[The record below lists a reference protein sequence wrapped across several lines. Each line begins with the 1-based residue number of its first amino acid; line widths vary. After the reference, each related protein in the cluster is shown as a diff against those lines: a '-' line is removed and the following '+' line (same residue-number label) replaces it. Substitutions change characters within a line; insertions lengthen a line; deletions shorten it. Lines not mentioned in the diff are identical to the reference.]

1 MGLELSQ
8 KQTPGEGAHW
18 NTDLHHESSH
28 YPTSLGP
35 PLGPKHH
42 GRASSRIRRKAKQ
55 GHGVVREKPGQLKG
69 SGAEP
74 GVQNM
79 ETRICPLLSVKLECL
94 LQACYP
100 PQLKDGKMS
109 PLATEGLVRT

>member
-8 KQTPGEGAHW
+8 ELKEKGLTGTQTCTRNQVTIP
-18 NTDLHHESSH
+18 
-28 YPTSLGP
+28 P

-42 GRASSRIRRKAKQ
+42 GRASRIRRKAKQ

-69 SGAEP
+69 SGAEL

-94 LQACYP
+94 LHTCYP
-100 PQLKDGKMS
+100 PTAQGREDEPIGY
-109 PLATEGLVRT
+109 